1 MRYLEKHILSDLN
14 KKMVFISGP
23 RQCGKTTLAQSILST
38 KKNGIYLNWDFSED
52 KKTILKNAW
61 DENADLIVLDEIHK
75 YSRWKNWLKGVY
87 DKMKKKHQFLVTG
100 SALLDVYKRGQ
111 DSMLGRY
118 HHWRLHPFCLAENPL
133 KKVTVTEV
141 MQKLLVLGGFP
152 EPLLSDSKTQ
162 ALRWAKEHMNLIIK
176 DDLRDLTLIRDLNL
190 IGLFYDQLRSRV
202 GSTVSINNIALDLE
216 IAPKTLK
223 QWLSILESVYLI
235 FAVKPYSGKLNRTL
249 QKQVKIYVFNNPEV
263 DGDIGSVFENLVA
276 THLLKRLHFLEDSTG
291 ERYELRYIRDREH
304 HEVDFVILKNNKPIC
319 LIEAKWKDNTPSP
332 SLNYFGDKLKIN
344 KRIQLVG
351 QLDHSKKINNI
362 ELHSAADWLS
372 QSLDVSIF
380 D

>member
-1 MRYLEKHILSDLN
+1 MRYLEKYLTKDLS
-14 KKMVFISGP
+14 KKMVFVSGP
-23 RQCGKTTLAQSILST
+23 RQCGKTTLAQSILKT
-38 KKNGIYLNWDFSED
+38 KKNGVYLNWDFSED

-61 DENADLIVLDEIHK
+61 DENADLIILDEIHK
-75 YSRWKNWLKGVY
+75 YSRWKNWLKGIY
-87 DKMKKKHQFLVTG
+87 DKMKGKHQFLVTG

-133 KKVTVTEV
+133 EKTSASET
-141 MQKLLVLGGFP
+141 MQKLLTFGGFP
-152 EPLLSDSKTQ
+152 EPFLSDSKTE

-190 IGLFYDQLRSRV
+190 MSLFYDQLRSRV
-202 GSTVSINNIALDLE
+202 GATVSINNIALDLE

-223 QWLSILESVYLI
+223 QWLSILESVYLVFSI
-235 FAVKPYSGKLNRTL
+235 KPYSGKLNRTL
-249 QKQVKIYVFNNPEV
+249 QKQVKVYVFNNPEV

-304 HEVDFVILKNNKPIC
+304 HEVDFVILKNNKPTC

-344 KRIQLVG
+344 NRIQLVG
-351 QLDHSKKINNI
+351 QLDYPKKINNI
-362 ELHSAADWLS
+362 KLYSASEWLS
-372 QSLDVSIF
+372 QSLEKSIF
-380 D
+380 E